1 MKIPNNPI
9 SNLTRSI
16 SAACAIIAIVSL
28 WTGHFVIA
36 GIFMTASAVNLIVGS
51 ILKKY

>member
-9 SNLTRSI
+9 SNLTRVI
-16 SAACAIIAIVSL
+16 SAGCTVIAIIAL

-36 GIFMTASAVNLIVGS
+36 GIFATSSAVNLIVGS